1 MGEGWMG
8 NGVESNRIRQ
18 EKNLY
23 FSKYSRSNCRKYS
36 YVSDQKDELIC
47 SANK

>member
-23 FSKYSRSNCRKYS
+23 FSKYSRSNCRKYR